1 MVVTD
6 WQQINASVQTWFKEV
21 RCQLLAGCETKLQV
35 AKKSGRTDLVTNID
49 KQVEKYLVTQIKQT
63 FPGSRVLGEEGDR
76 DQDLATYQGLVWIID
91 PLDGTLNFVKQKD
104 HFASM
109 LAVYENGHEKLG
121 YILDVIN
128 DKLYWGGPESGVFC
142 NTARLPQV
150 PDLFLDQGLLDV
162 SGRMLIRNYRNV
174 AQVAEKSMGVRVYGS
189 AGIGFIHVLTGK
201 TVGYCSHLHPW
212 DHAAGKILAKA
223 HGLSVK
229 SIDDNELDVLSSND
243 VLVATKN
250 AKNDIIKLMRKR

>member
-1 MVVTD
+1 M
-6 WQQINASVQTWFKEV
+6 
-21 RCQLLAGCETKLQV
+21 
-35 AKKSGRTDLVTNID
+35 
-49 KQVEKYLVTQIKQT
+49 
-63 FPGSRVLGEEGDR
+63 
-76 DQDLATYQGLVWIID
+76 
-91 PLDGTLNFVKQKD
+91 
-104 HFASM
+104 
-109 LAVYENGHEKLG
+109 
-121 YILDVIN
+121 IN

-142 NTARLPQV
+142 NTARLPKV

>member
-1 MVVTD
+1 M
-6 WQQINASVQTWFKEV
+6 
-21 RCQLLAGCETKLQV
+21 
-35 AKKSGRTDLVTNID
+35 
-49 KQVEKYLVTQIKQT
+49 
-63 FPGSRVLGEEGDR
+63 
-76 DQDLATYQGLVWIID
+76 
-91 PLDGTLNFVKQKD
+91 
-104 HFASM
+104 
-109 LAVYENGHEKLG
+109 
-121 YILDVIN
+121 
-128 DKLYWGGPESGVFC
+128 
-142 NTARLPQV
+142 

>member
-91 PLDGTLNFVKQKD
+91 PLDGTLNF
-104 HFASM
+104 ASM

-142 NTARLPQV
+142 NTARLPKV

>member
-1 MVVTD
+1 M
-6 WQQINASVQTWFKEV
+6 
-21 RCQLLAGCETKLQV
+21 
-35 AKKSGRTDLVTNID
+35 TNID

-128 DKLYWGGPESGVFC
+128 DKLYWGGPESGVFVILLGC
-142 NTARLPQV
+142 PKC
-150 PDLFLDQGLLDV
+150 PIFFL
-162 SGRMLIRNYRNV
+162 
-174 AQVAEKSMGVRVYGS
+174 
-189 AGIGFIHVLTGK
+189 
-201 TVGYCSHLHPW
+201 
-212 DHAAGKILAKA
+212 
-223 HGLSVK
+223 
-229 SIDDNELDVLSSND
+229 
-243 VLVATKN
+243 TK
-250 AKNDIIKLMRKR
+250 DY